1 VATVSYEEWLREI
14 GRRMERGE
22 VILLG
27 RLMIKRTMD
36 DKIRIMV
43 EEGTRADG

>member
-1 VATVSYEEWLREI
+1 MATVPYEEWLREI
-14 GRRMERGE
+14 GRRLERGE

-36 DKIRIMV
+36 DRIRIAV
-43 EEGTRADG
+43 EGVGEDEE